1 MNLVKPNS
9 NVTDVVAKE
18 TPVVQVMDDPSG
30 YTRLGW
36 ILVLI
41 FFVAFLGWGFFA
53 PLDKGVPMSGNVT
66 VATNRKMIQHQ
77 VGGTVDEIL
86 VKDGEHVKA
95 GQVLLRMN
103 SVASKSAAEIARVQL
118 FTAQAM
124 AARLD
129 AEREGARSINFP
141 KELLAA
147 RTDPRVEGNIQL
159 QQQLFS
165 ARQGALMNELAAV
178 DETIAGLQASLKGME
193 ESMESKKLQQQLLKE
208 QLDGVRDLAKDGY
221 IAKSR
226 LFDVERTYAQINGS
240 ISEDIGNMS
249 RISRQI
255 GELKLK
261 KLQRQQ
267 EYQKEV
273 RTQLTDAQKE
283 AEALT
288 NRLQALDFELKNVEV
303 KAPVSGTIVG
313 MNVFTKSAVVPSGFK
328 LMELVP
334 DGDPLIVEG
343 MLPVHLVDKV
353 HKGLKVQLIFSAF
366 NANTTPHIPGVVTE
380 VAADRTV
387 DERSGQ
393 AFYKVRAEVAPE
405 GLKMISNLNIRPG
418 MPVELFVI
426 TGERTMMNYLFKPI
440 MDRANSA
447 LSEE

>member
-1 MNLVKPNS
+1 MNLVKQKS
-9 NVTDVVAKE
+9 NVTDVVAKD
-18 TPVVQVMDDPSG
+18 TPVVQVMDDPTS

-103 SVASKSAAEIARVQL
+103 SVASRSAAEIARVQL

-129 AEREGARSINFP
+129 AEREGARTINFP

-147 RTDPRVEGNIQL
+147 RTDPRVESNIQL

-165 ARQGALMNELAAV
+165 ARQGALTNELAAV

-283 AEALT
+283 AEALN

-426 TGERTMMNYLFKPI
+426 TGERTMMNYLFKPVL
-440 MDRANSA
+440 DRANSA